1 MTKNSAA
8 SLKPL
13 LTLSPSWLEIPA
25 CLSIASKQK
34 RSGRGWGALQNGICP
49 HAHPAL
55 PAHRPHSEVLQK
67 AGSPPPG
74 VPLAC
79 FFFTRVPYRGVGT
92 RIVRLEGAHR
102 GQLCR
107 GLPGLHFIW
116 EKRFQPCFLFLITEA
131 PSPYHPVP
139 SWASRPPPTPRLGCV
154 RGSDQEGAIVLPVWA
169 ENSRLL
175 CNPANKAIL
184 HSWGQPH
191 DGVQSGTCQ
200 TRFGPLGYKPSLPR
214 L

>member
-13 LTLSPSWLEIPA
+13 LTLSPSWLEIPV

-34 RSGRGWGALQNGICP
+34 QLGRGWGTLQNGICP

-55 PAHRPHSEVLQK
+55 PARRPHSEVLQK

-74 VPLAC
+74 MPLAC
-79 FFFTRVPYRGVGT
+79 LFFTRVPYQGVGT
-92 RIVRLEGAHR
+92 RIVRLESPHR

-131 PSPYHPVP
+131 PSPYRPIP
-139 SWASRPPPTPRLGCV
+139 SWASPPPP
-154 RGSDQEGAIVLPVWA
+154 D
-169 ENSRLL
+169 
-175 CNPANKAIL
+175 
-184 HSWGQPH
+184 
-191 DGVQSGTCQ
+191 
-200 TRFGPLGYKPSLPR
+200 
-214 L
+214 

>member
-34 RSGRGWGALQNGICP
+34 RSGRGWDALQNGICP

-79 FFFTRVPYRGVGT
+79 FFFTRVPYHGVGT
-92 RIVRLEGAHR
+92 ESSDWKAPTVANSAVASLD
-102 GQLCR
+102 
-107 GLPGLHFIW
+107 FISFG
-116 EKRFQPCFLFLITEA
+116 R
-131 PSPYHPVP
+131 
-139 SWASRPPPTPRLGCV
+139 
-154 RGSDQEGAIVLPVWA
+154 RGS
-169 ENSRLL
+169 S
-175 CNPANKAIL
+175 PA
-184 HSWGQPH
+184 S
-191 DGVQSGTCQ
+191 C
-200 TRFGPLGYKPSLPR
+200 F
-214 L
+214 